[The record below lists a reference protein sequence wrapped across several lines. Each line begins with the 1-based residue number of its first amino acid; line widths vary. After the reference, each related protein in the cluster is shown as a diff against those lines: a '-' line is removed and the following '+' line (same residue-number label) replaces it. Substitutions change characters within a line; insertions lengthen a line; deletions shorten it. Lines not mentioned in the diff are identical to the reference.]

1 MKKMSSFSVGSSEA
15 VKTDLPPA
23 VNTTGYRAPTTKR
36 SGKFINPT
44 GPGDYN
50 LPSIFG
56 DVEYKTIQDFH
67 STDFEHNGAIS
78 KRDPATD
85 RYARKLKQKS
95 MVIK

>member
-1 MKKMSSFSVGSSEA
+1 MSSFSVNSSEA
-15 VKTDLPPA
+15 VKTELPLA
-23 VNTTGYRAPTTKR
+23 ANTTGYKAPKTKR

-56 DVEYKTIQDFH
+56 DVEYKTIQDFQ
-67 STDFEHNGAIS
+67 STDFDLNGVNS
-78 KRDPATD
+78 KRDPGTD
-85 RYARKLKQKS
+85 RYSHKLKQKS

>member
-1 MKKMSSFSVGSSEA
+1 MKKMSSFSVSSSA
-15 VKTDLPPA
+15 VKTDLPPT
-23 VNTTGYRAPTTKR
+23 VNTTSYKEIKTKR

-56 DVEYKTIQDFH
+56 DVEYKTIQDFQ
-67 STDFEHNGAIS
+67 STDLDQNGGNS
-78 KRDPATD
+78 KLAPGTD